1 MVDFARAAW
10 DEIRPDAQRRQGEM
24 LGAAAEAGG
33 QDLTGLAGMI
43 GRSEHTRL
51 LTGIAMT
58 GAAGTA
64 WPPKVF
70 ALGRALADG
79 LITDDD
85 QINIADLVLPAMAD
99 MDRPHISLLEL
110 LVRWM
115 PESSTGNLRILPYPG
130 EHTPAGGSPN
140 RAWGEYEIGKA
151 RPALDPVV
159 ISLIGTLLRHGLI
172 VQDDNL
178 DRVLASYADQLAHFW
193 GDFEATPPRP
203 TLPRVPEHVIGGLLE
218 SPRWSPTELGEQV
231 LDYYRIA
238 GEFTEGH
245 TLTPGQADH

>member
-1 MVDFARAAW
+1 MDFARAAW
-10 DEIRPDAQRRQGEM
+10 DEIRPDAQRRQGAM

-33 QDLTGLAGMI
+33 QDLAGLAGMI

-64 WPPKVF
+64 WPPKVS

-99 MDRPHISLLEL
+99 MDRPHVSLLEL
-110 LVRWM
+110 LVQWM
-115 PESSTGNLRILPYPG
+115 PESSAGHLRIIPYS
-130 EHTPAGGSPN
+130 HDRTPDAGSPN
-140 RAWGEYEIGKA
+140 RAWGEYEISKA
-151 RPALDPVV
+151 RPALDSVV
-159 ISLIGTLLRHGLI
+159 TSLIGTLLRHGLI

-178 DRVLASYADQLAHFW
+178 DRVLASYADKLAYFL
-193 GDFEATPPRP
+193 GDFEATPARP
-203 TLPRVPEHVIGGLLE
+203 TLPRLPEYAVRSILE
-218 SPRWSPTELGEQV
+218 SPSWSPTALGEQV

-245 TLTPGQADH
+245 TLTPGPD